1 MAGDMRMHIQ
11 IPSAPF
17 RDSSLYTSSGGIMEL
32 TKKTI
37 GQCLREQAEQ
47 MGDHV
52 ALEVGGWSCTYR
64 QLDRVSD
71 YLAAHMGRKYGICQG
86 THVGIWS
93 VNSPNWV
100 FTFFALVKIGAVPI
114 LINTCYQQDE
124 MKGILNYSDVEVLYY
139 GAGYKDIIYEDIVAA
154 VRQETPKVRHFI
166 HIDEKEGGTWME
178 EDSFS
183 ARDTAQ
189 ESLARLE
196 ESKQKVRA
204 EDPACMIFT
213 SGTTSLPKGVVLTHY
228 NLVNNSCFI
237 ASAMGWGPEDKMCIT
252 VPLFHCFGITAGIL
266 ACLQAGT
273 SMYLIPYFRT
283 AMVWDAIEKSGC
295 TILNGV
301 PSMFL
306 AMIRKPKY
314 KDKRAD
320 HLRSGIIAGSPVSRD
335 ELTEICRRFPN
346 LRLRPSYGQTETS
359 PCVSI
364 GEWDPAHEPRA
375 VSAGQVNEHVSVRIC
390 SPETGEPVE
399 TGRDGEIQVKGYNV
413 MTGYYKLPQANAK
426 AFTADGWLKTGDL
439 GHLDERGEL
448 FITGRL
454 KEMIIRAGEN
464 ISPQEI
470 EEVIRQLKW
479 VCSVK
484 VIGVPAEV
492 LQEEIAA
499 CIVPVPGCQV
509 DEEGLLRYLKPRLAH
524 YKIPAYVLKFDKFP
538 MNASGKI
545 HLKRLKEMA
554 AEMIRQKKADQGA
567 AKIE

>member
-1 MAGDMRMHIQ
+1 M
-11 IPSAPF
+11 
-17 RDSSLYTSSGGIMEL
+17 YTSNSGGIMEL

-37 GQCLREQAEQ
+37 GQCLKDRAEQ
-47 MGDHV
+47 SGGHAAIEMGK
-52 ALEVGGWSCTYR
+52 WSCTYR
-64 QLDRVSD
+64 RMDQITD
-71 YLAAHMGRKYGICQG
+71 YLAAHMNRKYGIHKG

-100 FTFFALVKIGAVPI
+100 FTFFALAKIGAVPI

-124 MKGILNYSDVEVLYY
+124 VKGILNYSDVEVLYY
-139 GAGYKDIIYEDIVAA
+139 GSGYKGIVYDDIVAGI
-154 VRQETPKVRHFI
+154 REETPKVRHFI

-183 ARDTAQ
+183 ARDTSQ
-189 ESLARLE
+189 ESQERLAEIRN
-196 ESKQKVRA
+196 QVQA

-228 NLVNNSCFI
+228 NLVNNSRAI
-237 ASAMGWGPEDKMCIT
+237 ALAMGWNQEDKMCIT

-266 ACLQAGT
+266 ACMQAGA
-273 SMYLIPYFRT
+273 SMYLIPYFKT
-283 AMVWDAIEKSGC
+283 AMVWDAIEKSCC

-306 AMIRKPKY
+306 ALIRKPQY
-314 KDKRAD
+314 KERKAD
-320 HLRSGIIAGSPVSRD
+320 TLRSGIIAGSPVSRD
-335 ELTEICRRFPN
+335 ELKEICGRFPN
-346 LRLRPSYGQTETS
+346 MHLRPSYGQTETS

-364 GEWDPAHEPRA
+364 ADWDESNEEKS
-375 VSAGQVNEHVSVRIC
+375 VSAGRVNEHIKVRIC
-390 SPETGEPVE
+390 SLETGEPVE
-399 TGRDGEIQVKGYNV
+399 GHEDGEIQVQGYNV
-413 MTGYYKLPQANAK
+413 MEGYYKLPQANEK
-426 AFTADGWLKTGDL
+426 AFTPDGWLRTGDI
-439 GHLDERGEL
+439 GHLDSRGEIH
-448 FITGRL
+448 ITGRL

-470 EEVIRQLKW
+470 EGVIRQLKW

-484 VIGVPAEV
+484 VIGIPAEV

-509 DEEGLLRYLKPRLAH
+509 DEEELLRYLKPRLAH

-545 HLKRLKEMA
+545 HLKRLKKMAVEMV
-554 AEMIRQKKADQGA
+554 RQKKAEQDA
-567 AKIE
+567 AKIKQ